1 MRGISIKDIRVAET
15 QPWRICAR
23 GLYHRDATILT
34 YGNPENMSTAQATQH
49 TLVTMNGIPV
59 KIEFQWPYYP
69 SPSGA
74 DWFVLHGKMSLLEGS
89 GRWAAISVH
98 LTQTVFAK
106 LQTLDQKVTL
116 TPSLCTACKTA
127 DTKNIEFLKSDKLQP
142 VVMSSR
148 VFSVMT
154 QEFTFHNASAEQIA
168 DYIQRKVFWQHRDGA
183 ASTLLTEE
191 ADMMYLGCT
200 ADAIKAAAKQLAE
213 KGLLKLDGEKASAT
227 DALKAKSAEFEAA
240 AHKALDE
247 IDAKHAYER
256 TAGH

>member
-1 MRGISIKDIRVAET
+1 M
-15 QPWRICAR
+15 
-23 GLYHRDATILT
+23 
-34 YGNPENMSTAQATQH
+34 NTAQTTQH

-59 KIEFQWPYYP
+59 KVEFNWPYYP

-74 DWFVLHGKMSLLEGS
+74 DWFVLHGKMSLMDGS

-127 DTKNIEFLKSDKLQP
+127 DTKDIEFLKSDKLQP

-154 QEFTFHNASAEQIA
+154 QEFTFHKASEEQIA
-168 DYIQRKVFWQHRDGA
+168 DYIQRKVFWQHRDGT
-183 ASTLLTEE
+183 ASTPITEE
-191 ADMMYLGCT
+191 VDMMYLGCT
-200 ADAIKAAAKQLAE
+200 ADAIKATAKKLADQ
-213 KGLLKLDGEKASAT
+213 GLLKLEGDTASST
-227 DALKAKSAEFEAA
+227 DALKMKSPEFEAA

>member
-1 MRGISIKDIRVAET
+1 
-15 QPWRICAR
+15 
-23 GLYHRDATILT
+23 
-34 YGNPENMSTAQATQH
+34 MSTAQTTQH

-59 KIEFQWPYYP
+59 KIEFNWPYYP

-74 DWFVLHGKMSLLEGS
+74 DWFVLHGKMSLMDGS

-106 LQTLDQKVTL
+106 LKTLDQNVTL
-116 TPSLCTACKTA
+116 APSLCTARKFA
-127 DTKNIEFLKSDKLQP
+127 DTKDLEFIKSDKLQP
-142 VVMSSR
+142 APMSSR
-148 VFSVMT
+148 MFSVMT
-154 QEFTFHNASAEQIA
+154 QEFTFHRASEEQIV
-168 DYIQRKVFWQHRDGA
+168 DYIQRKVFWQHRDGMA
-183 ASTLLTEE
+183 TTPLTEE

-200 ADAIKAAAKQLAE
+200 ADAIKVSAKKLADQS
-213 KGLLKLDGEKASAT
+213 LLKLDGDNASAT
-227 DALKAKSAEFEAA
+227 EALKAKSAEFEAA